1 MNKNQFSNECRF
13 YDDFDQFCHYLMIN
27 IDYSQIIS
35 ELPTTIQTH
44 SYFWIKRINSN
55 HSFCTLQPRSEIIKK
70 VTGDMQKLSDTDLS
84 DSAVIISFIE
94 DVKAEHGI
102 SNDFAFY
109 VALVGLFP
117 PKRNILK
124 NDYGTY
130 QSHGTHSSYSTLS
143 S

>member
-1 MNKNQFSNECRF
+1 
-13 YDDFDQFCHYLMIN
+13 
-27 IDYSQIIS
+27 
-35 ELPTTIQTH
+35 
-44 SYFWIKRINSN
+44 
-55 HSFCTLQPRSEIIKK
+55 
-70 VTGDMQKLSDTDLS
+70 LSDTDLS

-124 NDYGTY
+124 NWA
-130 QSHGTHSSYSTLS
+130 SS
-143 S
+143 